1 MRICHLSTSDSG
13 GGAARAAYRLHTGLR
28 RLGHESRM
36 LVAEKRSFDPTVTKV
51 TSPRDLST
59 RFRRSLRRKK
69 VRADHAAY
77 PKRPIGL
84 ELFSDD
90 RTEFLDQPARQL

>member
-1 MRICHLSTSDSG
+1 MRIVHLSTSDSG

-36 LVAEKRSFDPTVTKV
+36 LVAEKKSFDPSVMKV
-51 TSPRDLST
+51 ATPKDLSV
-59 RFRRSLRRKK
+59 RIRRSLRRKK
-69 VRADHAAY
+69 LRADHAAY

-84 ELFSDD
+84 EMFSDD
-90 RTEFLDQPARQL
+90 RTEYLEQPAR